1 MIHALF
7 NVTREDALSIHKT
20 NLQNQYVVLD
30 EQLMHYVFIGSL
42 VQCKAF
48 IASC

>member
-1 MIHALF
+1 MIHDLF

-20 NLQNQYVVLD
+20 NYARRYVVVD

-42 VQCKAF
+42 AQCKAF